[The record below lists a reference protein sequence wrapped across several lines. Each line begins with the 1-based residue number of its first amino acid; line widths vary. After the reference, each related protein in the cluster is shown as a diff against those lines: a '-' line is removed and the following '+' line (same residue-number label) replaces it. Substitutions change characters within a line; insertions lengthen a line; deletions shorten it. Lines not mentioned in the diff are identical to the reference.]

1 MNGSKKE
8 LEERLAAAE
17 RLLKAMEASLAQ
29 TKKLIDETRAI
40 LDEAKDEPG
49 KGNGAR
55 DAKKK

>member
-1 MNGSKKE
+1 MNGSRKE

-40 LDEAKDEPG
+40 LDEAKDETG
-49 KGNGAR
+49 KDNGAK
-55 DAKKK
+55 DANKQ